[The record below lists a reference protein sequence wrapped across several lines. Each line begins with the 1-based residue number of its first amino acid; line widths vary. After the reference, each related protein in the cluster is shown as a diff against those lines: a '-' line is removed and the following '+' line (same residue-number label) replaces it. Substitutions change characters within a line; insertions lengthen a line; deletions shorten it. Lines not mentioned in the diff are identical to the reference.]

1 MRKVLGVERP
11 ESPSANTSLLLR
23 RASENVRQTLDI
35 RATITEKLLPI
46 VSANVMLCGLDP
58 VVTDPYVCLTNVELT

>member
-1 MRKVLGVERP
+1 MRKVLGVERS

-23 RASENVRQTLDI
+23 RASENVRPTLDI
-35 RATITEKLLPI
+35 RATITEKLLHI

-58 VVTDPYVCLTNVELT
+58 VVTDPICFSD

>member
-11 ESPSANTSLLLR
+11 ESPSANASLLLR

-35 RATITEKLLPI
+35 RATITEKLLLL

-58 VVTDPYVCLTNVELT
+58 VVTDPYVSLTNVELT